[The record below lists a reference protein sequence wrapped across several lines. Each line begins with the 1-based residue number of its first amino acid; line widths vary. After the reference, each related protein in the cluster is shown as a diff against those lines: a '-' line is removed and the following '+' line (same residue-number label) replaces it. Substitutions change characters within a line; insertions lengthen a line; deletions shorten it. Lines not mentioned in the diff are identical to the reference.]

1 MPARPQVTAGAAC
14 SPGYSPSSSQ
24 RPRRGRSRR
33 PGAMVSRAPAVPV
46 PCRALS
52 PLETRWGRGLGRGR
66 ARPTAAST
74 PAVEGGSWRAAPETG
89 AAAGTGGEAPGMGLE
104 GIQVLTPATLPKG
117 RFPQLYPVVCSAN
130 SHLSC
135 LRVVGTDSPAIAS
148 GQGMGT
154 SGRMTRGNNAP
165 WRNKVAFA
173 RSWCQIRV
181 GQQSP

>member
-33 PGAMVSRAPAVPV
+33 PGAMVSRAPAVPA

-104 GIQVLTPATLPKG
+104 GIQVLRPATLPKG

-135 LRVVGTDSPAIAS
+135 LRVVGTNSPAIAS